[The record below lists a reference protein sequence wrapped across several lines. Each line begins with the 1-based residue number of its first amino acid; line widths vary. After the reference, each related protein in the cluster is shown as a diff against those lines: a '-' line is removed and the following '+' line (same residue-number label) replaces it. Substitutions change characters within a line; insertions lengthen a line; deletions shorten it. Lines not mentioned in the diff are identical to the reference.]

1 MLFKNLASKILSY
14 LEKKLNLVIIR
25 VASLSERFTQGS
37 AGQPCLRLGFY
48 RANRFL
54 PYLNTRVQHQLLN
67 LLRRDQLSTLL
78 DDGGPKAVMRSRQK
92 SQTPRHQLL
101 KLLKRLVC
109 TVRTRARPR
118 AQMPRNTF
126 CCSSTPVG
134 NINW

>member
-1 MLFKNLASKILSY
+1 LKNTDA
-14 LEKKLNLVIIR
+14 
-25 VASLSERFTQGS
+25 
-37 AGQPCLRLGFY
+37 GFY

-54 PYLNTRVQHQLLN
+54 RYLNTRVQHQLLN

-109 TVRTRARPR
+109 TVRARATTCTN
-118 AQMPRNTF
+118 AAKH
-126 CCSSTPVG
+126 
-134 NINW
+134 ILL